1 MGQSCSVLIKPL
13 CNPSWKLC
21 FEETN
26 VLHLPRVL
34 SDHCPILLNTQP
46 TPLHLGQKPF
56 RLETMWFNDPSF
68 PALVK
73 NSQLSFPL
81 DVPLTI
87 RDFTEKVTIWNREI
101 FGNHFHKKLRLVA
114 RLTGIQKSLAFRPCI
129 DLMDVE
135 STLTSQYHNIL
146 LLKEEFW
153 ALKSHLHWATLGDRN
168 TSFFHL
174 STMCKRHHNKIW
186 CLKNSLGSWS
196 QSLEELKSIIQN
208 HFTDLYTIGLTTFT
222 PFAPQPDYLHTLSL
236 ATRDSLSENVSK
248 SDIFK
253 SIHSFNPLKSP
264 GPDGLH
270 PIFFQKYCDIIGD
283 SVTAFIQGIFKLKKM
298 PPELNSTLIC
308 LIPKVSNPESISQ
321 F

>member
-1 MGQSCSVLIKPL
+1 
-13 CNPSWKLC
+13 
-21 FEETN
+21 
-26 VLHLPRVL
+26 
-34 SDHCPILLNTQP
+34 
-46 TPLHLGQKPF
+46 
-56 RLETMWFNDPSF
+56 
-68 PALVK
+68 
-73 NSQLSFPL
+73 
-81 DVPLTI
+81 
-87 RDFTEKVTIWNREI
+87 
-101 FGNHFHKKLRLVA
+101 
-114 RLTGIQKSLAFRPCI
+114 
-129 DLMDVE
+129 MDVE

-253 SIHSFNPLKSP
+253 AIHSFNPLKSP

-308 LIPKVSNPESISQ
+308 LIPKVSNPESIDQ
-321 F
+321 FRPIGLYNTLYKTVTKILVTRLKPLISDLVHPFQASFIPGRKATDNVILV